1 MTQQK
6 FDYRNYD
13 RSSDKVMTLE
23 QFTQVIEA
31 IAEGKYSWACVL
43 ILRFAGYNPL
53 HYIPYR
59 TYNRLDKENSLGK
72 RGRASNKV
80 EEPSFEDARCESN
93 SLQNKPIKSRI
104 SDLAYLEVV
113 DETSDVQGG
122 YYRSWLNLKTTN
134 CAFQNVATGANLSRL
149 LVSQKPLQNRFKL
162 IDNLI
167 R

>member
-59 TYNRLDKENSLGK
+59 TYNRLDKENSPGK
-72 RGRASNKV
+72 RGRVLNKI
-80 EEPSFEDARCESN
+80 EEPRFEDTGCESN
-93 SLQNKPIKSRI
+93 SLKNKPIQSQI
-104 SDLAYLEVV
+104 SDLAYLEVL

-122 YYRSWLNLKTTN
+122 YYRGWFNPKMAN
-134 CAFQNVATGANLSRL
+134 CAFQRVASGVAFSHL
-149 LVSQKPLQNRFKL
+149 LTSQKPLQNRLKVV
-162 IDNLI
+162 DNLI

>member
-59 TYNRLDKENSLGK
+59 TYNRLDKENSPGK
-72 RGRASNKV
+72 RGRASNKI
-80 EEPSFEDARCESN
+80 EETSFEDARSEPN
-93 SLQNKPIKSRI
+93 SLKNKPIQSRI
-104 SDLAYLEVV
+104 SDLAYLEVL

-122 YYRSWLNLKTTN
+122 YYRSWFNSRITN
-134 CAFQNVATGANLSRL
+134 CAFQRVASRAAFSHL
-149 LVSQKPLQNRFKL
+149 LTSQKPLQNRFKF

>member
-6 FDYRNYD
+6 IEYRNYD

-59 TYNRLDKENSLGK
+59 TYNRLDKENSPSK
-72 RGRASNKV
+72 RGRTSNKI
-80 EEPSFEDARCESN
+80 EEQKFEDAGCEPN
-93 SLQNKPIKSRI
+93 SLKNNHIQSRI
-104 SDLAYLEVV
+104 SDLAYLEVL

-122 YYRSWLNLKTTN
+122 YYRGWLNPRKTN
-134 CAFQNVATGANLSRL
+134 CAFQHVASRVVFSHL
-149 LVSQKPLQNRFKL
+149 LTSQNRLQNRFKI
-162 IDNLI
+162 IDNSI